1 MQLNIEHQTRYVY
14 SAPVNYTIQ
23 QLRLTPQNGLGQLV
37 KRWEIRVNGELQ
49 PSQDSYGNITHS
61 LVIDVPHTEIMIV
74 AMGEVETGLA
84 IEQTLQPDFSVGA
97 LPLAVYLRDTP
108 LTMPNLEIATFA
120 KQYQH
125 LQQGE
130 MQNEWLESMM
140 YAILQRVEYIPGV
153 TQVTTSAIEAF
164 ALGKGVCQDHAHV
177 FIACCRSID
186 LPARYVSGY
195 LFTEDGSLMQTHA
208 WADVYLRELGWQSF
222 DVSNG
227 CRAGATHVRLAT
239 GLDYR
244 TASPVSG
251 MRAGGG
257 EEGMATSV
265 IVNQAGT
272 ALNKQRKMH
281 SDALLK
287 QAYLSCEALSTAAK
301 DRQAHQAQQQ

>member
-1 MQLNIEHQTRYVY
+1 MQLIIEHHTRYVY
-14 SAPVNYTIQ
+14 SEPVNYTIQ
-23 QLRLTPQNGLGQLV
+23 QLRLTPQNGFGQTV
-37 KRWEIRVNGELQ
+37 KRWEIKVNGELQ
-49 PSQDSYGNITHS
+49 LAKDSYGNTTHS
-61 LVIDVPHTEIMIV
+61 LVIDVPHTEIMVI
-74 AMGEVETGLA
+74 AMGEVETGLP
-84 IEQTLQPDFSVGA
+84 IDRQMHPNTG
-97 LPLAVYLRDTP
+97 LPLVVYLRDTP
-108 LTMPNLEIATFA
+108 LTIYNAEIATFA
-120 KQYQH
+120 LQYKSIT
-125 LQQGE
+125 QGQ

-140 YAILQRVEYIPGV
+140 YALLERVEYIPGV

-177 FIACCRSID
+177 FIACCRSIG

-208 WADVYLRELGWQSF
+208 WADVYLNELGWQSF

-257 EEGMATSV
+257 VEGMASSV
-265 IVNQAGT
+265 VVNQAGV
-272 ALNKQRKMH
+272 AVSQLRKMNAE
-281 SDALLK
+281 ALLK
-287 QAYLSCEALSTAAK
+287 QAYLSCEELSQSALN
-301 DRQAHQAQQQ
+301 RQAQQAQQQ